1 MWLLA
6 VKHDSRLLGG
16 FFVCVAKGANA
27 VPLFKWCG
35 RLENGDW
42 MKKASSD
49 PFFSVSFFKI
59 GLKNAFL
66 GLIFK
71 KIEVQECF
79 LHTIFIEVSRMKPF
93 LSVSFFKKKV
103 KKG

>member
-1 MWLLA
+1 M
-6 VKHDSRLLGG
+6 HS
-16 FFVCVAKGANA
+16 KGSQRHAGR
-27 VPLFKWCG
+27 LFKWCG

-93 LSVSFFKKKV
+93 MSVSFFKKKV